1 MLAYADDVD
10 IIGRTEADI
19 KKTFIALNEAA
30 VKMGLQVNEEKTKYM
45 ICNENK
51 KKIQGR
57 TDQQLKI
64 GENRFEKVQSFVYLG
79 SQMNVA
85 NSEKQEINIRIRN
98 ANKCYFGL
106 IRYFRSKLLTYSTKV
121 RLYKTLIKPVLMYGS
136 ETWVLNEND
145 QKNLVYLNERYLERY
160 MGQ

>member
-1 MLAYADDVD
+1 MRMMLILLV
-10 IIGRTEADI
+10 GRKQT

-51 KKIQGR
+51 KIQGR

-64 GENRFEKVQSFVYLG
+64 GENRFEKVQRFVYLG

-85 NSEKQEINIRIRN
+85 NSEKQEMNMN
-98 ANKCYFGL
+98 PKC
-106 IRYFRSKLLTYSTKV
+106 
-121 RLYKTLIKPVLMYGS
+121 
-136 ETWVLNEND
+136 
-145 QKNLVYLNERYLERY
+145 
-160 MGQ
+160 

>member
-1 MLAYADDVD
+1 
-10 IIGRTEADI
+10 
-19 KKTFIALNEAA
+19 
-30 VKMGLQVNEEKTKYM
+30 M
-45 ICNENK
+45 IPMYSPSYGQYRQCYKSRE
-51 KKIQGR
+51 

-106 IRYFRSKLLTYSTKV
+106 I
-121 RLYKTLIKPVLMYGS
+121 
-136 ETWVLNEND
+136 
-145 QKNLVYLNERYLERY
+145 
-160 MGQ
+160 